1 MRKTILMPLVAII
14 LASAVLLGVYN
25 GLLGLRQAR
34 DEAELLSKMQT
45 ILPGSVSFEAEE
57 YTGEDAN
64 IRSVYKGDTGYVVE
78 TVTYGYAGN
87 ITMLI
92 GVSNEGKVTGLQ
104 IRQMQ
109 ETWGLGAQALTDWE
123 FLAQF
128 LNTTGNVA
136 IAASGADAFSSATQT
151 PENEEAAAEEVYVDG
166 ISGATVTSKAI
177 ARSVN
182 SAVAFVTGA
191 DAATQ
196 ATKWGG

>member
-1 MRKTILMPLVAII
+1 MRKTVLMPLVTLLVAAILL
-14 LASAVLLGVYN
+14 LAAYN
-25 GLLGLRQAR
+25 ISLPAR
-34 DEAELLSKMQT
+34 ENRIREELTAKMQT
-45 ILPGSVSFEAEE
+45 ILPGSTTFVQEE

-64 IRSVYKGDTGYVVE
+64 IRAVYKGETGYVVN

-104 IRQMQ
+104 VRDMQ
-109 ETWGLGAQALTDWE
+109 ETYGLGAKALTDWE

-136 IAASGADAFSSATQT
+136 IAASGADAFSSATQKVDGE
-151 PENEEAAAEEVYVDG
+151 PAEEVSVDG
-166 ISGATVTSKAI
+166 LTGATVTSKAI

-182 SAVAFVTGA
+182 SAVGFVTGA
-191 DAATQ
+191 DAVTE
-196 ATKWGG
+196 ATKWGE

>member
-1 MRKTILMPLVAII
+1 MRKTILMPLVAIV
-14 LASAVLLGVYN
+14 LASAVLLGAYN

-78 TVTYGYAGN
+78 TATYGYAGN

-128 LNTTGNVA
+128 LNTSGNVA
-136 IAASGADAFSSATQT
+136 IATSGADAFSSATQT
-151 PENEEAAAEEVYVDG
+151 PEGEEPAAEEVYVDG

-177 ARSVN
+177 TRSVN

>member
-1 MRKTILMPLVAII
+1 MLRKTILMPLAALLVAAI
-14 LASAVLLGVYN
+14 VLLAAFN
-25 GLLGLRQAR
+25 ISLPARQAR
-34 DEAELLSKMQT
+34 IQEELTAKMQT
-45 ILPGSVSFEAEE
+45 ILPGSETFTQEE

-64 IRSVYKGDTGYVVE
+64 IRAVYKGETGFVVN
-78 TVTYGYAGN
+78 TVTYGYAGD

-104 IRQMQ
+104 VRNMQ
-109 ETWGLGAQALTDWE
+109 ETYGLGAQALTDWE

-136 IAASGADAFSSATQT
+136 IATTGADAFSSATQKT
-151 PENEEAAAEEVYVDG
+151 ESEAAAEEVYVDG
-166 ISGATVTSKAI
+166 LTGATVTSKAI

-191 DAATQ
+191 DVATE
-196 ATKWGG
+196 ATKWGE

>member
-1 MRKTILMPLVAII
+1 MRKTILMPLVTLLVAAILL
-14 LASAVLLGVYN
+14 LAAYN
-25 GLLGLRQAR
+25 ISLPAR
-34 DEAELLSKMQT
+34 ENRIQEELTAKMQT
-45 ILPGSVSFEAEE
+45 ILPGSTVFAQEE

-64 IRSVYKGDTGYVVE
+64 IRAVYKGETGYVVN

-104 IRQMQ
+104 VRDMQ
-109 ETWGLGAQALTDWE
+109 ETYGLGARALTDWE

-136 IAASGADAFSSATQT
+136 IATAGVDAFSAATG
-151 PENEEAAAEEVYVDG
+151 ESGAEAEVYVDALT
-166 ISGATVTSKAI
+166 GATVTSKAI

-182 SAVAFVTGA
+182 SAVSFVTGA
-191 DAATQ
+191 DAATE
-196 ATKWGG
+196 ATSWGG

>member
-1 MRKTILMPLVAII
+1 MLRKTILMPLVALLVAAI
-14 LASAVLLGVYN
+14 VLLAAYN
-25 GLLGLRQAR
+25 ISLPAR
-34 DEAELLSKMQT
+34 EMRIQEELTAKMQT
-45 ILPGSVSFEAEE
+45 ILPGSEVFAQEE

-64 IRSVYKGDTGYVVE
+64 IRAVYKGETGYVVN

-104 IRQMQ
+104 VREMQ
-109 ETWGLGAQALTDWE
+109 ETFGLGAEALTDWE

-136 IAASGADAFSSATQT
+136 IATSGADAFSSATQKT
-151 PENEEAAAEEVYVDG
+151 GEGPAAEEVYVDG
-166 ISGATVTSKAI
+166 LTGATVTSKAI

-191 DAATQ
+191 DVATE
-196 ATKWGG
+196 ATKWGE

>member
-1 MRKTILMPLVAII
+1 MRKSIAMPIVALI
-14 LASAVLLGVYN
+14 LAAVILLTGYN
-25 GLLGLRQAR
+25 ALNGIRAAR
-34 DEAELLSKMQT
+34 EEAELTAKMQT
-45 ILPGSVSFEAEE
+45 ILPGSTAFTQEE

-64 IRSVYKGDTGYVVE
+64 IREVYKGETGYVIK

-104 IRQMQ
+104 VRDMQ
-109 ETWGLGAQALTDWE
+109 ETFGLGAEALTDWE

-128 LNTTGNVA
+128 LNTTGNVTV
-136 IAASGADAFSSATQT
+136 GTPGQTDAFSSATGSDT
-151 PENEEAAAEEVYVDG
+151 VAEGEEVYVDA
-166 ISGATVTSKAI
+166 ITGATVTSKAI

-191 DAATQ
+191 DASSEATS
-196 ATKWGG
+196 WGG

>member
-1 MRKTILMPLVAII
+1 MMRKSVWMPIVALL
-14 LASAVLLGVYN
+14 LAAAVLLGGYN
-25 GLLGLRQAR
+25 ALNGYRQASA
-34 DEAELLSKMQT
+34 EEELLAKMQT
-45 ILPGSVSFEAEE
+45 ILPGSESFVQEE

-64 IRSVYKGDTGYVVE
+64 IKAVYKGETGYAVL
-78 TVTYGYAGN
+78 TQTYGYAGN

-104 IRQMQ
+104 VREMQ
-109 ETWGLGAQALTDWE
+109 ETHGLGGEALWDWE

-136 IAASGADAFSSATQT
+136 IGEPGQTDAFSGATA
-151 PENEEAAAEEVYVDG
+151 ESDAEADTYVDG
-166 ISGATVTSKAI
+166 LTGATVTSKAI

-191 DAATQ
+191 DLATE
-196 ATKWGG
+196 ATSWGG

>member
-1 MRKTILMPLVAII
+1 MRKTILMPIVAIL
-14 LASAVLLGVYN
+14 LACVILLGAYN
-25 GLLGLRQAR
+25 GLLGIRQSR
-34 DEAELLSKMQT
+34 DEAELLTKMQT
-45 ILPGSVSFEAEE
+45 ILPGSSSFAAEE

-64 IRSVYKGDTGYVVE
+64 IRSVYKGETGYVVE

-92 GVSNEGKVTGLQ
+92 GVSNEGKVMGLQ

-128 LNTTGNVA
+128 LNTSGNVT
-136 IAASGADAFSSATQT
+136 IATSGADAFSSATQT
-151 PENEEAAAEEVYVDG
+151 AEAGETAVEETYVDG
-166 ISGATVTSKAI
+166 ITGATVTSKAV
-177 ARSVN
+177 ARSIN

-191 DAATQ
+191 DVATQ
-196 ATKWGG
+196 ATKWEG

>member
-1 MRKTILMPLVAII
+1 MRKTVWMPILAII
-14 LASAVLLGVYN
+14 LASAILLAGYN
-25 GLLGLRQAR
+25 GLSGYRQAR
-34 DEAELLSKMQT
+34 MEEELTAKMQT
-45 ILPGSVSFEAEE
+45 ILPGSTAFLQEE

-64 IRSVYKGDTGYVVE
+64 IRAVYKGETGYVIN

-104 IRQMQ
+104 VREMQ
-109 ETWGLGAQALTDWE
+109 ETHGLGGEALWNWE

-136 IAASGADAFSSATQT
+136 IATSGVDAFSSASG
-151 PENEEAAAEEVYVDG
+151 ESSAEAETYVDALT
-166 ISGATVTSKAI
+166 GATVTSKAI

-191 DAATQ
+191 DVATE
-196 ATKWGG
+196 ATSWGG

>member
-1 MRKTILMPLVAII
+1 MLRKTILMPLAALLVAAI
-14 LASAVLLGVYN
+14 VLLAAFN
-25 GLLGLRQAR
+25 ISLPARQAR
-34 DEAELLSKMQT
+34 IQEELTAKMQT
-45 ILPGSVSFEAEE
+45 ILPGSETFTQEE

-64 IRSVYKGDTGYVVE
+64 IRSVYKGETGFVVN
-78 TVTYGYAGN
+78 TVTYGYAGD

-104 IRQMQ
+104 VRNMQ
-109 ETWGLGAQALTDWE
+109 ETYGLGAQALTDWE

-136 IAASGADAFSSATQT
+136 IATSGADAFSSATQKT
-151 PENEEAAAEEVYVDG
+151 EGEAAAEEVYVDG
-166 ISGATVTSKAI
+166 LTGATVTSKAI

-191 DAATQ
+191 DVATE
-196 ATKWGG
+196 ATKWGE